1 MLRKQYIEWQRENKE
16 KDVKIDMMDKG
27 KKILHSLELEKAKDL
42 KVSAENI
49 TKILKVEVTALR
61 SKGPLDKTQQAM
73 DNRIN
78 YLEGKLEEE
87 IGVKI
92 FIYFLLNKYRNKD
105 KVQEE
110 LLEWKQKILS
120 MEKFVTLNL

>member
-49 TKILKVEVTALR
+49 TKMLKVEVTSLR

-87 IGVKI
+87 IGVKK